1 MLGFIGNSS
10 SPSRKPLVHRSML
23 RETSGMNPVKFFEIT
38 LVGNARKPQLTP
50 ATRGRLQPNGVSFF
64 GISIETEDY
73 LESPNTDSNI
83 TAQSAQDN
91 KPSLDEL
98 FETTVDRFNQRAENP
113 DQFSVEKNPNTS
125 ISKQE
130 SIINKATNFY
140 RLDEI
145 DDELL
150 DTSEPS
156 IVETQDCVMIVEDDI
171 VIAGFL
177 EHMLERRGF
186 EVKLARDGRKASE
199 MINAIEPP
207 KLIILDIMLP
217 FVDGFELINRIR
229 SKSGWKTVPIMML
242 TSKTEE
248 RDVMRALESG
258 ANDYLFKPFQSRELI
273 ARVDRYMS

>member
-1 MLGFIGNSS
+1 
-10 SPSRKPLVHRSML
+10 
-23 RETSGMNPVKFFEIT
+23 MNPVKFFDIT
-38 LVGNARKPQLTP
+38 IVGDARKPQLTP
-50 ATRGRLQPNGVSFF
+50 ATRGRLQPSGVSFF
-64 GISIETEDY
+64 GIAIDPEDY
-73 LESPNTDSNI
+73 LEGRDADSSI
-83 TAQSAQDN
+83 TAQSAQFT

-98 FETTVDRFNQRAENP
+98 IETTVDRFNQRAENP
-113 DQFSVEKNPNTS
+113 DQFSVENDPNTG
-125 ISKQE
+125 IPKQE
-130 SIINKATNFY
+130 SIISKATNFH

-150 DTSEPS
+150 DTSEPA
-156 IVETQDCVMIVEDDI
+156 IVETQDCVMIVEDDT

-186 EVKLARDGRKASE
+186 DVKLARDGRKASE
-199 MINAIEPP
+199 MIDEIEPP

-229 SKSGWKTVPIMML
+229 DKSGWETVPIMML

-248 RDVMRALESG
+248 RDVMRALDSG

-273 ARVDRYMS
+273 ARVDRFMS